1 MFLSSSAH
9 YTVVSVYLLLPLGV
23 YFFLYLCVSVRLCV
37 SIYVGLSRRT
47 QCDREL
53 GAVLVKEDIS
63 KLQLSPSGTSG
74 YLVCMSLHT

>member
-1 MFLSSSAH
+1 M
-9 YTVVSVYLLLPLGV
+9 
-23 YFFLYLCVSVRLCV
+23 

-74 YLVCMSLHT
+74 YLVCMSLHTYRYRIFFLLFTVWGYSQESGQVWSEQWPG